1 MPWDDGLTGVHREI
15 AESDATRIG
24 VLAGPGTGKTTYGL
38 LRRVARLLE
47 TAACDPSEILLL
59 TFTRT
64 AAQDLVDKVAALG
77 APGVDDVYAGTIHGF
92 CFGLLQKEAVLQ
104 TTGRVPRMLLE
115 HEQRMMLRDLQGDFG
130 DISERED
137 RLRAFEAGWAR
148 KQSDHPGLA
157 SDPDDKSFGA
167 QVLEWLKHHKAML
180 IGEVVPL
187 AYQYLRNNPKAEE
200 LSRFK
205 HVIVDEYQDLN
216 KLEQELIELLAR
228 NASLCVAG
236 DDDQSI
242 YAFRY
247 AHPEGIVLFAADPAV
262 EGKIITT
269 CGRCPEPVLKIANNL
284 IEQAGDRSKDPLT
297 CTQPA
302 AGSVN
307 VIQWDGLPDE
317 IEGLAA
323 AIAYDV
329 ASEKRE
335 PGDFLVL
342 VNRRDVGYRIRAAL
356 EDSDVRARSFFQ
368 DDALKRSPEA
378 AAGFALLRL
387 LVTPDDRVSL
397 RVWLGLGDSKARSDA
412 YNRVRDAATAKGVTE
427 RDILELVLSGEEK
440 LTVRAIVE
448 AYGNLVTRLKT
459 LNDLTP
465 DELIE
470 ELFPGDNLDVQLM
483 RELAYAALEETQELD
498 EIFEAMLRALTQ
510 PEVPQSPDFVRV
522 MSLHKSKGLT
532 SPVVFVATAVEHVI
546 PTIKAK
552 LSEDEKKKAYEE
564 GRRLFYVA
572 LTRCSDEL
580 VISGPYKM
588 QLADALGMGVLPGK
602 IWREGPDKIKV
613 TRVIATPYLTELGAD
628 LPTPIEGEDWLR
640 SRSGE
645 T

>member
-1 MPWDDGLTGVHREI
+1 MAWDDGLEGVHREI
-15 AESDATRIG
+15 AQSDAKRIG

-47 TAACDPSEILLL
+47 TGACNPRQILLL

-77 APGVDDVYAGTIHGF
+77 SPGIEDVYAGTIHGF
-92 CFGLLQKEAVLQ
+92 CFGLLQKEALLK
-104 TTGRVPRMLLE
+104 TIRRIPRMLLE

-130 DISERED
+130 DVFEREE

-148 KQSDHPGLA
+148 QQSDHPGLA
-157 SDPDDKSFGA
+157 VDPADKSFGA
-167 QVLEWLKHHKAML
+167 QVLEWLKHHRAML

-216 KLEQELIELLAR
+216 KLEQQIIELLAQ
-228 NASLCVAG
+228 NVSLCVAG

-247 AHPEGIVLFAADPAV
+247 AHPEGIVLFANEDATDPKV
-262 EGKIITT
+262 ITT
-269 CGRCPEPVLKIANNL
+269 CGRCPDPILRIANSL
-284 IEQAGDRSKDPLT
+284 ISQADNRSKSPLT
-297 CTQPA
+297 CAQPA
-302 AGSVN
+302 PGSVA

-323 AIAYDV
+323 VIAHDV

-335 PGDFLVL
+335 RGDFLVL

-356 EDSDVRARSFFQ
+356 EEIGIPARSFFQ
-368 DDALKRSPEA
+368 DDALKRSSEA

-387 LVTPDDRVSL
+387 LVQPEDRVSL
-397 RVWLGLGDSKARSDA
+397 RVWLGLGDSKARADA
-412 YNRVRDAATAKGVTE
+412 YNVVRDAATADGITE
-427 RDILELVLSGEEK
+427 RELLERVLLGEYN
-440 LTVRAIVE
+440 LPVRAIVA
-448 AYGNLVTRLKT
+448 AYGDLVTRLKNIET
-459 LNDLTP
+459 LSP
-465 DELIE
+465 DELIHD
-470 ELFPGDNLDVQLM
+470 LFPGDNIDVQLM
-483 RELAYAALEETQELD
+483 RELAFAALGQTDKLD
-498 EIFEAMLRALTQ
+498 EIFELMLRALTQ

-532 SPVVFVATAVEHVI
+532 SPVVYIATAIDHVI
-546 PTIKAK
+546 PTIRAK
-552 LSEDEKKKAYEE
+552 LSEEEKKEAYEE

-588 QLADALGMGVLPGK
+588 LVGDALAMGVTAGK
-602 IWREGPDKIKV
+602 IWREGPEKVKV
-613 TRVIATPYLTELGAD
+613 TRVIASPYLTELGPD
-628 LPTPIEGEDWLR
+628 LPASITAEEWLR
-640 SRSGE
+640 SRSG

>member
-1 MPWDDGLTGVHREI
+1 MAWDDEVTGIHREI
-15 AESDATRIG
+15 AESDAKRIG

-47 TAACDPSEILLL
+47 TAACEPSDILLL

-77 APGVDDVYAGTIHGF
+77 APGVDEVYAGTIHGF
-92 CFGLLQKEAVLQ
+92 CFGLLQKEAMLK

-115 HEQRMMLRDLQGDFG
+115 HEEGMMLRDLRGDFG
-130 DISERED
+130 DISEREE

-157 SDPDDKSFGA
+157 SDPADRSFGA
-167 QVLEWLKHHKAML
+167 QVLEWLKHHRAML

-187 AYQYLRNNPKAEE
+187 AYQYLRNNPRAEE
-200 LSRFK
+200 LSRFR

-216 KLEQELIELLAR
+216 KLEQELIELLGKQ
-228 NASLCVAG
+228 ASLCVAG

-247 AHPEGIVLFAADPAV
+247 AHPEGIVLFANDPAAEAKV
-262 EGKIITT
+262 ITT
-269 CGRCPEPVLKIANNL
+269 CGRCPEPVLKIANSL
-284 IEQAGDRSKDPLT
+284 IEQAGDRSKEPLN

-302 AGSVN
+302 AGSVD

-329 ASEKRE
+329 ASETRE

-342 VNRRDVGYRIRAAL
+342 VNRREVGYRIRAAL
-356 EDSDVRARSFFQ
+356 EESDVRARSFFQ

-387 LVTPDDRVSL
+387 LVRPDDRVSL
-397 RVWLGLGDSKARSDA
+397 RVWLGLGDSKARADA
-412 YNRVRDAATAKGVTE
+412 YTRVREAAMTSDMTE
-427 RDILELVLSGEEK
+427 REFLERVLSGEEK
-440 LTVRAIVE
+440 LSVRAIVA
-448 AYGNLVTRLKT
+448 AYGHLVSRLK
-459 LNDLTP
+459 DLGAAAP
-465 DELIE
+465 DELVE
-470 ELFPGDNLDVQLM
+470 ELFPGNNIDVQLM
-483 RELAYAALEETQELD
+483 RELAYAALDETPELD
-498 EIFEAMLRALTQ
+498 EIFERMLRALTQ
-510 PEVPQSPDFVRV
+510 PEVPQSPDYVRV

-532 SPVVFVATAVEHVI
+532 SPVVFIATAVDHVI

-552 LSEDEKKKAYEE
+552 LSNGDKKRAYEE

-572 LTRCSDEL
+572 LTRCSNEL
-580 VISGPYKM
+580 VVSGPYKM
-588 QLADALGMGVLPGK
+588 LLGNALGMGVLPGK
-602 IWREGPDKIKV
+602 IWREGPDKVKV
-613 TRVIATPYLTELGAD
+613 TRVIATPYLTELGPD
-628 LPTPIEGEDWLR
+628 LPDPIAGEDWLR
-640 SRSGE
+640 ARAGE
-645 T
+645 G

>member
-1 MPWDDGLTGVHREI
+1 MAWDDGLSGVHREI
-15 AESDATRIG
+15 AESDAKRIG

-47 TAACDPSEILLL
+47 TATCEPSEILLL

-64 AAQDLVDKVAALG
+64 AAQDLIDKVAALG
-77 APGVDDVYAGTIHGF
+77 SPGVDDVHAGTIHGF
-92 CFGLLQKEAVLQ
+92 CFGLLQKEAVLKS
-104 TTGRVPRMLLE
+104 TGRVPRMLLE
-115 HEQRMMLRDLQGDFG
+115 HEERVMLRDLQGDFG
-130 DISERED
+130 DIYERED

-148 KQSDHPGLA
+148 TQSDHPGLA
-157 SDPDDKSFGA
+157 SDPTDKSFGA
-167 QVLEWLKHHKAML
+167 QALEWLKHHKAML

-187 AYQYLRNNPKAEE
+187 AYQYLRSNPKAEE

-216 KLEQELIELLAR
+216 KLEQELVELLGR
-228 NASLCVAG
+228 SASLCVAG

-247 AHPEGIVLFAADPAV
+247 AHPEGIVLFSEDDATEDKV
-262 EGKIITT
+262 ITT
-269 CGRCPEPVLKIANNL
+269 CGRCPEPVLKIANSL
-284 IEQAGDRSKDPLT
+284 IEQASDRAKKSLT
-297 CTQPA
+297 CTQPTPGTVA
-302 AGSVN
+302 

-329 ASEKRE
+329 TSDRRE

-356 EDSDVRARSFFQ
+356 EASRVRARSFFQ

-378 AAGFALLRL
+378 SAGFALLRL
-387 LVTPDDRVSL
+387 LVQLEDRVSL
-397 RVWLGLGDSKARSDA
+397 RVWLGLGDSKARADA
-412 YNRVRDAATAKGVTE
+412 YNRVREAASTAGITE
-427 RDILELVLSGEEK
+427 REVLERVLSGEEK
-440 LTVRAIVE
+440 LSVRAIVD
-448 AYGNLVTRLKT
+448 AYGDLVARLKT
-459 LNDLTP
+459 LEPLAP
-465 DELIE
+465 DQLIE
-470 ELFPGDNLDVQLM
+470 DLFPGENLDVQLM
-483 RELAYAALEETQELD
+483 RELAHSVLEETQELA
-498 EIFEAMLRALTQ
+498 EVFEAMLRAITQ

-532 SPVVFVATAVEHVI
+532 SPVVFIATAVDHVI

-552 LSEDEKKKAYEE
+552 LSEEDKKKAYEE

-580 VISGPYKM
+580 VISGSYKM
-588 QLADALGMGVLPGK
+588 LLSDALGMGVVPGK
-602 IWREGPDKIKV
+602 IWREGSDKIKV
-613 TRVIATPYLTELGAD
+613 TRVIATPYLTELGPD
-628 LPTPIEGEDWLR
+628 LPTPTAGEDWLR
-640 SRSGE
+640 SRAE
-645 T
+645 D